1 MALSW
6 SGIDLGRWIE
16 FGSRREVYREREKNG
31 WPRETDFG
39 SRVWSDYLIIRVD
52 GDHSEASLENTEI
65 TSQV

>member
-16 FGSRREVYREREKNG
+16 FGS
-31 WPRETDFG
+31 PRETDFG

-52 GDHSEASLENTEI
+52 GDHNEVSSENPHVSSVI
-65 TSQV
+65 